1 MLTITDLTCR
11 IAGRPLLEGASL
23 ALPAGHKAG
32 LIGRNGTGK
41 TTLLKLIAGDLHADS
56 GEIRLPNGTRV
67 GRIAQEAP
75 DGPQS
80 LLETVLAADTE
91 RQSLLAEAEH
101 ATDGHRIADIHQRLH
116 ELEAHSAPARAG
128 AILHGLGFDAD
139 AQRRACSDFSGGW
152 RMRVALAA
160 LLFQAPDLLLLDEP
174 TNHLDLEA
182 TLWLE
187 DFLKRYPHTV
197 LLVSHD
203 RDLLNRAVDK
213 IVHLHDRKLTMYTGG
228 YDDFEH
234 ARSERLALQAA
245 AKAKQDVQRKHMQAF
260 IDRFRYKASKA
271 RQAQSRLKALA
282 KMEPIAAVVEE
293 RGIEFQFPEP
303 EELAPPLIVM
313 DDVAVGYEPGKPVL
327 QKVNLRLDPD
337 ERVALL
343 GANGN
348 GKSTMAKL
356 LAGRLQPMAGEIRRS
371 RKLKVGYFAQ
381 HQTDELDLEAT
392 PLLSM
397 ERAAPKLNAEK
408 CRAHLAQFGLDVLRA
423 NTKVGSL
430 SGGEKARLLLALMSH
445 GAPNILLLDEPS
457 NHLDIDSRQ
466 ALVQA
471 INEFSGAV
479 VLISH
484 DPHLIELTVDRF
496 WLVKDGRCRQFDGDL
511 ADYRDLVLAEDR
523 SGADRGSR
531 YRAGDLEDRKS
542 DRRDP
547 EDRKS
552 SRRDPED
559 RKFGRRAAD
568 ERKAE
573 RRSAPAAQQP
583 ADLKRQLEQ
592 SALAVDKLSQALAL
606 IEKKLADPALYN
618 ENPDTI
624 AEWQRKHA
632 DVSKRLSDAEE
643 SWLRAQASFD
653 QASA

>member
-23 ALPAGHKAG
+23 ALPGGHKAG

-41 TTLLKLIAGDLHADS
+41 TTLLKLIAGDLHADT

-91 RQSLLAEAEH
+91 RQSLLEEAEH

-128 AILHGLGFDAD
+128 AILHGLGFDAE
-139 AQRRACSDFSGGW
+139 AQQRPCSDFSGGW

-160 LLFQAPDLLLLDEP
+160 LLLQAPDLLLLDEP

-213 IVHLHDRKLTMYTGG
+213 IIHLHDRKLTMYTGG

-282 KMEPIAAVVEE
+282 RMEPIAAVIEE

-313 DDVAVGYEPGKPVL
+313 DDVAVGYAVGKPVL
-327 QKVNLRLDPD
+327 QKINLRLDPD

-356 LAGRLQPMAGEIRRS
+356 LAGRLQPMAGELRRS

-381 HQTDELDLEAT
+381 HQTDELDLDAT

-397 ERAAPKLNAEK
+397 ERVAPKLNAEK

-496 WLVKDGRCRQFDGDL
+496 WLVKDGLCRQFDGDL

-523 SGADRGSR
+523 AGADRGSR
-531 YRAGDLEDRKS
+531 YPDDRKS
-542 DRRDP
+542 
-547 EDRKS
+547 
-552 SRRDPED
+552 
-559 RKFGRRAAD
+559 GRREPE
-568 ERKAE
+568 ERKTE
-573 RRSAPAAQQP
+573 RRAPEERRPARRNAAPAAQP
-583 ADLKRQLEQ
+583 AELKRQLEQ

-606 IEKKLADPALYN
+606 IEKKLADPELYN
-618 ENPDTI
+618 QHADII

-632 DVSKRLSDAEE
+632 DVSKRLADAED

-653 QASA
+653 KASA

>member
-11 IAGRPLLEGASL
+11 IAGRPLIEGASL

-41 TTLLKLIAGDLHADS
+41 TTLLRLIAGDLHADS

-75 DGPQS
+75 SGPQS
-80 LLETVLAADTE
+80 LLDTVLAADSE
-91 RQSLLAEAEH
+91 RHSLLEEAEH
-101 ATDGHRIADIHQRLH
+101 ATDPHRIADIHQRLH
-116 ELEAHSAPARAG
+116 ELDAHSAPARAG
-128 AILHGLGFDAD
+128 AILHGLGFDAE
-139 AQRRACSDFSGGW
+139 AQQRPCNDFSGGW

-187 DFLKRYPHTV
+187 DFLRRYPHTV

-203 RDLLNRAVDK
+203 RDLLNRAVDR
-213 IVHLHDRKLTMYTGG
+213 IVHLHDRKLTAYTGG

-245 AKAKQDVQRKHMQAF
+245 AKAKQDAQRKHMQAF

-282 KMEPIAAVVEE
+282 RMEPIAAVVEE
-293 RGIEFQFPEP
+293 RGIEFEFPQP

-313 DDVAVGYEPGKPVL
+313 DHVAVGYEPGKPVL
-327 QKVNLRLDPD
+327 NRINLRLDPD

-381 HQTDELDLEAT
+381 HQQEELDLEAT
-392 PLLSM
+392 PLLAM
-397 ERAAPKLNAEK
+397 ERVARNLNPEK
-408 CRAHLAQFGLDVLRA
+408 CRAHLAQFGLDVLRV
-423 NTKVGSL
+423 NTKIGSL

-471 INEFSGAV
+471 INEFAGAV

-496 WLVKDGRCRQFDGDL
+496 WLVKDGLCRQFDGDL
-511 ADYRDLVLAEDR
+511 ADYRELVLAEDR
-523 SGADRGSR
+523 AADRSPR
-531 YRAGDLEDRKS
+531 NRE
-542 DRRDP
+542 RRDA
-547 EDRKS
+547 EERK
-552 SRRDPED
+552 PA
-559 RKFGRRAAD
+559 RRAT
-568 ERKAE
+568 
-573 RRSAPAAQQP
+573 PATAGAQP
-583 ADLKRQLEQ
+583 ADLRRQLEQ

-606 IEKKLADPALYN
+606 IERKLADPALYN

-632 DVSKRLSDAEE
+632 DVAKRLSDAEDA
-643 SWLRAQASFD
+643 WLKAQASLD

>member
-23 ALPAGHKAG
+23 TLPAGHKAG

-80 LLETVLAADTE
+80 LLDTVLAADTE
-91 RQSLLAEAEH
+91 RQSLLDEAEH
-101 ATDGHRIADIHQRLH
+101 ATDGHRIADIHARLH
-116 ELEAHSAPARAG
+116 ELDAHSAPARAG
-128 AILHGLGFDAD
+128 AILHGLGFDAE
-139 AQRRACSDFSGGW
+139 AQQRPCSDFSGGW

-187 DFLKRYPHTV
+187 DFLKRYPHTI

-213 IVHLHDRKLTMYTGG
+213 IVHLHDRKLTVYSGG

-282 KMEPIAAVVEE
+282 RMEPIAAVVEE
-293 RGIEFQFPEP
+293 RGIEFHFPEP

-327 QKVNLRLDPD
+327 NKVNLRLDPD

-356 LAGRLQPMAGEIRRS
+356 LAGRLQPMKGELRRS

-397 ERAAPKLNAEK
+397 ERAAPKLTPEK

-496 WLVKDGRCRQFDGDL
+496 WLVKDGLCRQFDGDL
-511 ADYRDLVLAEDR
+511 ADYRDLVLTEDR
-523 SGADRGSR
+523 AGADRGSR
-531 YRAGDLEDRKS
+531 YRGGDGEDRKP
-542 DRRDP
+542 RRADP
-547 EDRKS
+547 E
-552 SRRDPED
+552 
-559 RKFGRRAAD
+559 
-568 ERKAE
+568 ERQT
-573 RRSAPAAQQP
+573 RRSAAPAQQ
-583 ADLKRQLEQ
+583 AGDLKRQLEQ

-632 DVSKRLSDAEE
+632 DVAKRLSDAEDA
-643 SWLRAQASFD
+643 WLRAQASVD
-653 QASA
+653 QAGV

>member
-11 IAGRPLLEGASL
+11 IAGRPLLEGASMT
-23 ALPAGHKAG
+23 LPAGHKAG

-41 TTLLKLIAGDLHADS
+41 TTLLKLIAGDLHADT

-75 DGPQS
+75 EGPQS
-80 LLETVLAADTE
+80 LLDTVLAADTE
-91 RQSLLAEAEH
+91 RHSLLEEAEH

-128 AILHGLGFDAD
+128 AILHGLGFDAE
-139 AQRRACSDFSGGW
+139 AQQRPCSDFSGGW

-213 IVHLHDRKLTMYTGG
+213 IVHLHDRKLTVYTGG

-282 KMEPIAAVVEE
+282 KMEPIAAVIEE

-313 DDVAVGYEPGKPVL
+313 DNVAVGYEPGKPIL
-327 QKVNLRLDPD
+327 NKVTLRLDPD
-337 ERVALL
+337 DRIALL

-356 LAGRLQPMAGEIRRS
+356 LAGRLQPMNGELRRS

-381 HQTDELDLEAT
+381 HQTDELDLDAT

-397 ERAAPKLNAEK
+397 ERVAPKLHPEK
-408 CRAHLAQFGLDVLRA
+408 CRAHLAQFGLDVMRA

-471 INEFSGAV
+471 INEFAGAV

-496 WLVKDGRCRQFDGDL
+496 WLVKDGLCRQFDGDL

-523 SGADRGSR
+523 AGADRGSR
-531 YRAGDLEDRKS
+531 YRGGDGEERKS
-542 DRRDP
+542 ARREP
-547 EDRKS
+547 EERKS
-552 SRRDPED
+552 ARQPEERKQSRRN
-559 RKFGRRAAD
+559 A
-568 ERKAE
+568 
-573 RRSAPAAQQP
+573 APAQP
-583 ADLKRQLEQ
+583 AGDLKRQLEQ

-618 ENPDTI
+618 QHADII
-624 AEWQRKHA
+624 ADWQRKHA
-632 DVSKRLSDAEE
+632 DVSKRLADAEDA
-643 SWLRAQASFD
+643 WLRAQASLD

>member
-23 ALPAGHKAG
+23 ALPGGHKAG

-41 TTLLKLIAGDLHADS
+41 TTLLKLIAGDLHADT

-91 RQSLLAEAEH
+91 RQSLLDEAEH

-128 AILHGLGFDAD
+128 AILHGLGFDAE
-139 AQRRACSDFSGGW
+139 AQQRPCSDFSGGW

-187 DFLKRYPHTV
+187 DFLKRYPHTI

-213 IVHLHDRKLTMYTGG
+213 IIHLHDRKLTMYTGG

-234 ARSERLALQAA
+234 ARSERLSLQAA

-282 KMEPIAAVVEE
+282 RMEPIAAVMEE

-313 DDVAVGYEPGKPVL
+313 DDVSVGYATGKPVL

-337 ERVALL
+337 ERIALL

-356 LAGRLQPMAGEIRRS
+356 LAGRLQPMHGELRRS
-371 RKLKVGYFAQ
+371 RKLKVGYFVQ
-381 HQTDELDLEAT
+381 HQTDELDLDAT

-408 CRAHLAQFGLDVLRA
+408 CRAHLAQFGLDVQRA

-430 SGGEKARLLLALMSH
+430 SGGEKARLLLALMSN

-496 WLVKDGRCRQFDGDL
+496 WLVKDGRCQQFEGDL

-531 YRAGDLEDRKS
+531 YRGRDPEERKTERREAEDRKS
-542 DRRDP
+542 VRRDP
-547 EDRKS
+547 EES
-552 SRRDPED
+552 
-559 RKFGRRAAD
+559 RAA
-568 ERKAE
+568 
-573 RRSAPAAQQP
+573 RRNAAPPAQP
-583 ADLKRQLEQ
+583 AELRRQLAQ

-618 ENPDTI
+618 QHADII
-624 AEWQRKHA
+624 ADWQRKHA
-632 DVSKRLSDAEE
+632 DVAKRLSDAEDA
-643 SWLRAQASFD
+643 WLRAQASVD
-653 QASA
+653 KASA

>member
-41 TTLLKLIAGDLHADS
+41 TTLLKLIAGDLHADT
-56 GEIRLPNGTRV
+56 GEIRLPNNTRV

-80 LLETVLAADTE
+80 LLDTVLAADTE
-91 RQSLLAEAEH
+91 RQSLLDEAEH
-101 ATDGHRIADIHQRLH
+101 ATDPHRIADIHTRLH

-139 AQRRACSDFSGGW
+139 AQQRACSDFSGGW

-245 AKAKQDVQRKHMQAF
+245 AKAKQDAQRRHMQAF

-282 KMEPIAAVVEE
+282 RMEPIAAVVEE
-293 RGIEFQFPEP
+293 RGIEFHFPEP

-313 DDVAVGYEPGKPVL
+313 DGVAVGYEPGKPVL
-327 QKVNLRLDPD
+327 SKLNLRLDPD
-337 ERVALL
+337 ERVAML

-356 LAGRLQPMAGEIRRS
+356 LGGRLEPMAGEMRRS

-381 HQTDELDLEAT
+381 HQTDELDLDAT

-397 ERAAPKLNAEK
+397 ERVAPRLNAEK

-423 NTKVGSL
+423 TTKVGSL

-471 INEFSGAV
+471 INEFPGAV

-496 WLVKDGRCRQFDGDL
+496 WLVKDGLCRPFDGDL
-511 ADYRDLVLAEDR
+511 ADYRELVLAEDR
-523 SGADRGSR
+523 AGADRGSR
-531 YRAGDLEDRKS
+531 YRARDPEDRKS
-542 DRRDP
+542 NRRDP
-547 EDRKS
+547 EDRKTK
-552 SRRDPED
+552 RGDPEE
-559 RKFGRRAAD
+559 RKSERRAA
-568 ERKAE
+568 
-573 RRSAPAAQQP
+573 RRGSTPTAQP
-583 ADLKRQLEQ
+583 TDLKRQLEQ

-606 IEKKLADPALYN
+606 IERKLADPALYN
-618 ENPDTI
+618 ETAETI

-632 DVSKRLSDAEE
+632 DVAQRLADAEE
-643 SWLRAQASFD
+643 AWLKVQETFDRANA
-653 QASA
+653 

>member
-1 MLTITDLTCR
+1 MLTIADLTCR
-11 IAGRPLLEGASL
+11 IAGRPLIEGASL

-41 TTLLKLIAGDLHADS
+41 TTLLKLIAGELQPDT
-56 GEIRLPNGTRV
+56 GEIRLPTGTRV

-80 LLETVLAADTE
+80 LLETVLAADAE
-91 RQSLLAEAEH
+91 RAELLHEADH
-101 ATDGHRIADIHQRLH
+101 ASDPHRIADVHQRLH
-116 ELEAHSAPARAG
+116 EIEAHSAPARA
-128 AILHGLGFDAD
+128 ARILAGLGFDAD
-139 AQRRACSDFSGGW
+139 AQLRPCSDFSGGW

-160 LLFQAPDLLLLDEP
+160 LLFQAPELLLLDEP

-213 IVHLHDRKLTMYTGG
+213 IVHLHDRKLTVYTGG
-228 YDDFEH
+228 YDDFEQT
-234 ARSERLALQAA
+234 RSARLALRAA
-245 AKAKQDVQRKHMQAF
+245 AKVKQDAQRKHMQAF

-282 KMEPIAAVVEE
+282 RMEPIAAVIEE
-293 RGIEFQFPEP
+293 RGIEFSFPEP

-313 DDVAVGYEPGKPVL
+313 DHVAVGYEPGRPILKGID
-327 QKVNLRLDPD
+327 LRLDPD
-337 ERVALL
+337 DRVALL

-356 LAGRLQPMAGEIRRS
+356 LAGRLQPMAGELRRS

-397 ERAAPKLNAEK
+397 ERAAPRLTAEK
-408 CRAHLAQFGLDVLRA
+408 CRAHLAQFGLDVQRA
-423 NTKVGSL
+423 NTRNSSL

-471 INEFSGAV
+471 INEFPGAI

-496 WLVKDGRCRQFDGDL
+496 WLVKDGHCRQFDGDL
-511 ADYRDLVLAEDR
+511 ADYRDMILGQD
-523 SGADRGSR
+523 G
-531 YRAGDLEDRKS
+531 RANGR
-542 DRRDP
+542 DRR
-547 EDRKS
+547 EA
-552 SRRDPED
+552 RDANGEA
-559 RKFGRRAAD
+559 RRASKGD
-568 ERKAE
+568 GVPQRTE
-573 RRSAPAAQQP
+573 P

-592 SALAVDKLSQALAL
+592 SALAVDKLTQAMQL
-606 IEKKLADPALYN
+606 IERKLADPALYG
-618 ENPDTI
+618 EPKAVV
-624 AEWQRKHA
+624 AEWHRKHA
-632 DVSKRLSDAEE
+632 DVARRLADAEE
-643 SWLRAQASFD
+643 AWLRVQSACDEAS
-653 QASA
+653 S